1 MKMKKRVK
9 KELKKILKRKFFRD
23 SLLSLA
29 EKQRN
34 NIDKCDSCHRSSCA
48 C

>member
-9 KELKKILKRKFFRD
+9 KELRKILKRKLFRD

-34 NIDKCDSCHRSSCA
+34 NIDKCDLVHSKQVS
-48 C
+48 